1 MRAARLSAGSFGRV
15 LSSRTSFVLLVAV
28 AVAALGIGSHH
39 PSVPSAA
46 ARIAH
51 LEQIIKCPS
60 CTDESIAQSNASTAV
75 GLRLKVVA
83 MVREGYSD
91 QAIEA
96 YAVAQYPGGEILV
109 PTGGLTTLE
118 WAFPLGAL
126 ILAALG
132 LLVVL
137 ARRRDPERK
146 RASEADEAMVAAA
159 RGSVAR

>member
-1 MRAARLSAGSFGRV
+1 MTASVPSPGPFGRL
-15 LSSRTSFVLLVAV
+15 LSSRTSFVLLVAL
-28 AVAALGIGSHH
+28 AVAALGVGSYH

-60 CTDESIAQSNASTAV
+60 CTDESIAQSNAPTAV
-75 GLRLKVVA
+75 GLRLKVEA

-126 ILAALG
+126 ILAALS

-137 ARRRDPERK
+137 IRRRDPGRR
-146 RASEADEAMVAAA
+146 RASEADEAIVAAA
-159 RGSVAR
+159 RGPVAR